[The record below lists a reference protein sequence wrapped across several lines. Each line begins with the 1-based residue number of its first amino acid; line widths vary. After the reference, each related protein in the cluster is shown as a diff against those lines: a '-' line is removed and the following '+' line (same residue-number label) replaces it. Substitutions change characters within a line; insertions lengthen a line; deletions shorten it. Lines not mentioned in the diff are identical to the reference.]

1 MSIGDLSIMNL
12 ITETAGQC
20 VLLFVQPDGPLLC
33 VCVCVCVHVC
43 VCVCACVP
51 VPVPVCACT
60 CMCMCVYACVSMLV
74 SIVYCLEEVEVE
86 NLKANAR
93 DVILELYLLQSCTL

>member
-1 MSIGDLSIMNL
+1 MGVCCCIQMSIGDLSIMNL

-33 VCVCVCVHVC
+33 VCVC
-43 VCVCACVP
+43 ACVP

-74 SIVYCLEEVEVE
+74 SIIYCLEEVEVE